1 MGVGMG
7 GSPRSKREASAGP
20 VVMASS
26 AEELTAA
33 IAGEAA
39 APAGS
44 AAAAARCLLPTSPM
58 PVVVCG
64 PSGVGK
70 GTLVGKLLTEFPD
83 RVGFCC
89 SHTTRAPRPGEED
102 GVHYHFSSVPAVE
115 AMIAQ
120 GEFLEHA
127 KVHSNY
133 YGTSRAAVKRLQGA
147 GKICLL
153 DIDVQGARQVKGSH
167 LGALFVFVAPPSL
180 DALESRLRGRGT
192 EAEDKIR
199 LRLTNARSELLA
211 ADEPGFFDHVLVND
225 DLDLTYARFRA
236 LIVPDLG
243 A

>member
-1 MGVGMG
+1 MSSRPVQQAQSPTLGPGAMGVGMG

-153 DIDVQGARQVKGSH
+153 DIDVQ
-167 LGALFVFVAPPSL
+167 
-180 DALESRLRGRGT
+180 